1 MSGDGEPQQSNWE
14 KEVGLSEDT
23 AYVVLYPARSH
34 AEEWKEEAEEQGYGS
49 RSKYLYELIQEAR
62 AFRQEGFLAYEKNDS
77 EVEELQL
84 QIEQLENDLEHERQ
98 KNPGEIPIEH
108 EEFVTAFLTDRY
120 QPINRLLNEVT
131 SSGVLTGIVK
141 DSVEEQLFEL
151 AKEDKVE
158 YKPGYGWRLTQ
169 ENDEPEVV
177 EA

>member
-1 MSGDGEPQQSNWE
+1 MSEDGETQQSNWE

-62 AFRQEGFLAYEKNDS
+62 AFRQEGFLAYEQNDS
-77 EVEELQL
+77 EVEQLQL
-84 QIEQLENDLEHERQ
+84 QIEQLENDLQHEQQ
-98 KNPGEIPIEH
+98 KDPGEIPIEH
-108 EEFVTAFLTDRY
+108 EEFVTAFLSESY
-120 QPINRLLNEVT
+120 QPFSQLVKEVT
-131 SSGVLTGIVK
+131 NSGVLAGIIK
-141 DSVEEQLFEL
+141 DSVEDQLFDL
-151 AKEDKVE
+151 AEDGKVQH
-158 YKPGYGWRLTQ
+158 KSGYGWRLAQ

>member
-1 MSGDGEPQQSNWE
+1 MTNEEPQQTAWE
-14 KEVGLSEDT
+14 TEVGLSEET
-23 AYVVLYPARSH
+23 TYVAIYPSRKH
-34 AEEWKEEAEEQGYGS
+34 AAEWMEEAEEQGYGS

-62 AFRQEGFLAYEKNDS
+62 AFRQEGFLAYEKNGS

-98 KNPGEIPIEH
+98 KDPGEIPIEH
-108 EEFVTAFLTDRY
+108 EEFITAHLTDRY
-120 QPINRLLNEVT
+120 QPFKRLLKEVT
-131 SSGVLTGIVK
+131 NSGVLTRIVK

-151 AKEDKVE
+151 AKENKVE

-169 ENDEPEVV
+169 ENNEPEAV